1 MIICRKDIYKVIN
14 TMKGQKEIYEAKI
27 MQKVPKRR
35 EKDQIGFQ
43 GQKQD
48 ESQKIDENKIKTK
61 FR

>member
-43 GQKQD
+43 GQK
-48 ESQKIDENKIKTK
+48 
-61 FR
+61 